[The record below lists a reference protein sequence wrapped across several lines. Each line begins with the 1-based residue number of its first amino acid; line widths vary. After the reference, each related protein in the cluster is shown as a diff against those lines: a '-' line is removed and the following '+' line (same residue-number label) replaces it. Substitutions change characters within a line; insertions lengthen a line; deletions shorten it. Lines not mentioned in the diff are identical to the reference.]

1 MFHRA
6 FYLSENTESFH
17 KADQRIGFYVMTSIR
32 FEAWKKNESKIF
44 FSLGLGI
51 EGLGNPF
58 QNTLKATRK
67 ISSTS
72 PMS

>member
-1 MFHRA
+1 MFRWA

-17 KADQRIGFYVMTSIR
+17 KADQQIGFYVMTSIR
-32 FEAWKKNESKIF
+32 FEAWKKMNLKF
-44 FSLGLGI
+44 FISLGLGI

-58 QNTLKATRK
+58 RNMLKATRK